1 MCIRDSFKYWADG
14 RSRGSQYK
22 HFGGTSSSTPLV
34 AGICALMLSANP
46 DLTAKE
52 VKQILADTADQIGMP
67 FNYINGHSLKHG
79 YGRVNADK
87 AVAEA
92 IRRKGGSIATGG
104 STGSTTSTTGGTTTR
119 PTQPSTRPTTPSP
132 RPTASAGQG
141 LFKFE
146 VERQTAK
153 GYGVQIG
160 VFADYANVL
169 IAAEALQREFNRPT
183 VVNINEL
190 NGRTVYKVIIGPYFS
205 RGGATTILNRIK
217 AAGSDGFVI
226 NLEQYA

>member
-52 VKQILADTADQIGMP
+52 VKQILSDTADQIGMP

-119 PTQPSTRPTTPSP
+119 PSTRPTTPSP

-205 RGGATTILNRIK
+205 RGSADSVRRQMERTGQQ
-217 AAGSDGFVI
+217 GFVV
-226 NLEQYA
+226 NLDQFQVLA